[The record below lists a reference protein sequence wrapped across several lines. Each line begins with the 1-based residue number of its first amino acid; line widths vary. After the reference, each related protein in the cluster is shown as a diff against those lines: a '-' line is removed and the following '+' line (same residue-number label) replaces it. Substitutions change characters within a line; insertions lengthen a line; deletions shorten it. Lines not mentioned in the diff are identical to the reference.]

1 MSTAV
6 SGIQVVTRT
15 HSVEVKMP
23 YNPKLLDLFKE
34 AIPQEHRRW
43 STSNKLWIVTKQYEV
58 AVHTFVKNHDKSKM
72 YIAPERVGAVPPMPE
87 LTIDIPLKRVMFPF
101 QRTGVAYCLDKKRLI
116 VGDQPGLGK
125 TTQAIAAMV
134 AATQADE
141 DMPILVVCPSSLKL
155 NWQQEVHMI
164 SGLRAILLTDG
175 NMRTFKSF
183 WNSKDADGRRLA
195 SVFIVNYESLKK
207 FFVHTIEKPADGGRV
222 TIRNYKFNIDNVAF
236 FKFICFD
243 ESHRLKDFTTQQ
255 SKIARGIAQGKEWVL
270 MLTGTPV
277 VNRPKDLCCQL
288 AVMDQLAHFGG
299 YKGFM
304 NRYCGTD
311 GKGFSNLKE
320 LNYRLSVN
328 CFYQRQKHEVLKD
341 LPAKMRQLQLCELSN
356 RAEYSHA
363 MFNFESWLN
372 SQDISD
378 EKKLSALRAE
388 ALVQMGNLKRLS
400 AIGKLKSVYEFI
412 DDVLAS
418 GEKLILFVD
427 TIKVGQEIKNKY
439 NALSIVGDDSIEA
452 RNNAVQLFQDKN
464 SKRNLIV
471 CSIKAAGVGLTL
483 TASSKVAFIELPWT
497 AAACEQCEDRAHRI
511 GQIDS
516 VNCYYF
522 LGKETIDEN
531 IYEIINEKRK
541 IANAV
546 TGAVDNVEVSTSN
559 EINELLLKLRK

>member
-1 MSTAV
+1 MSTV
-6 SGIQVVTRT
+6 SAGIQVQYRT
-15 HSVEVKMP
+15 HSIEVKMP
-23 YNPKLLDLFKE
+23 YNPKVLDLFKE
-34 AIPQEHRRW
+34 AIPERRW
-43 STSNKLWIVTKQYEV
+43 STSNKLWIVPKKYENEV
-58 AVHTFVKNHDKSKM
+58 RSFVQNHDSSKM
-72 YIAPERVGAVPPMPE
+72 YVAPERVGAIPPMPE
-87 LTIDIPLKRVMFPF
+87 LTIDIPLKRVMFPY

-116 VGDQPGLGK
+116 MGDQPGLGK
-125 TTQAIAAMV
+125 TTQAIATMV
-134 AATQADE
+134 AAE
-141 DMPILVVCPSSLKL
+141 EMPILVICPSSLKL
-155 NWQQEVHMI
+155 NWQQEIHTI
-164 SGLRAILLTDG
+164 SNLRAILLTDS

-183 WNSKDADGRRLA
+183 WNMRDGEGRRLA
-195 SVFIVNYESLKK
+195 SVFILNYESLKK
-207 FFVHTIEKPADGGRV
+207 FFVHSIDKPADGGRV
-222 TIRNYKFNIDNVAF
+222 TIKNYKFNIENIEF

-255 SKIARGIAQGKEWVL
+255 SKIARGIAKDKEYVL

-304 NRYCGTD
+304 NRYCGSD

-341 LPAKMRQLQLCELSN
+341 LPAKMRQVQLCELSN
-356 RAEYSHA
+356 RTEYAHA
-363 MFNFESWLN
+363 MFNFEHWLME
-372 SQDISD
+372 QDVSD
-378 EKKLSALRAE
+378 EKKLASLRAE
-388 ALVQMGNLKRLS
+388 ALVQMGVLKRLS
-400 AIGKLKSVYEFI
+400 AMGKLKSVYEFI

-418 GEKLILFVD
+418 GEKLIIFVD
-427 TIKVGQEIKNKY
+427 TIKVGQEIKSKY
-439 NALSIVGDDSIEA
+439 NALSIVGDDTLEK
-452 RNNAVQLFQDKN
+452 RNEAVQLFQNRN
-464 SKRNLIV
+464 SGRNLIV

-497 AAACEQCEDRAHRI
+497 ASACEQCEDRAHRI

-522 LGKETIDEN
+522 LGKETIDED

-546 TGAVDNVEVSTSN
+546 TGATDNVEVSTSN
-559 EINELLLKLRK
+559 EISQLLLKLRK

>member
-1 MSTAV
+1 MSTV
-6 SGIQVVTRT
+6 SAGIQVQYRT
-15 HSVEVKMP
+15 HSIEVKMP
-23 YNPKLLDLFKE
+23 YNPKILDLFKE
-34 AIPQEHRRW
+34 KIPERRW
-43 STSNKLWIVTKQYEV
+43 STSNKLWIVPKKYENEV
-58 AVHTFVKNHDKSKM
+58 RTFVQDHDSSKM
-72 YIAPERVGAVPPMPE
+72 YVAPERVGAIPPMPE
-87 LTIDIPLKRVMFPF
+87 LTIDIPLKRVMFPY

-116 VGDQPGLGK
+116 MGDQPGLGK
-125 TTQAIAAMV
+125 TTQAIATMV
-134 AATQADE
+134 AAE

-155 NWQQEVHMI
+155 NWQQEIHMI
-164 SGLRAILLTDG
+164 SDMRAILLTDG

-183 WNSKDADGRRLA
+183 WNMRDGEGRRLA
-195 SVFIVNYESLKK
+195 SVFILNYESLKK
-207 FFVHTIEKPADGGRV
+207 FFVHSIDKPADGGRV
-222 TIRNYKFNIDNVAF
+222 TIKNYKFNIENIEF

-255 SKIARGIAQGKEWVL
+255 SKIARGIAKEKEYVL

-304 NRYCGTD
+304 NRYCGSD

-341 LPAKMRQLQLCELSN
+341 LPAKMRQVQLCELSN
-356 RAEYSHA
+356 RTEYAHA
-363 MFNFESWLN
+363 MFNFQSWLGA
-372 SQDISD
+372 QDVSD
-378 EKKLSALRAE
+378 EKKLASLRAE
-388 ALVQMGNLKRLS
+388 ALVQMGVLKRLS
-400 AIGKLKSVYEFI
+400 AMGKLKSVYEFI

-418 GEKLILFVD
+418 GEKLIVFVD
-427 TIKVGQEIKNKY
+427 TIKVGQEIKAKY
-439 NALSIVGDDSIEA
+439 NALSIVGDDSLDK
-452 RNNAVQLFQDKN
+452 RNEAVQLFQNRN
-464 SKRNLIV
+464 SGHNLIV

-522 LGKETIDEN
+522 LGKETIDED

-546 TGAVDNVEVSTSN
+546 TGATDNVEVSTSN
-559 EINELLLKLRK
+559 EISQLLLKLRK

>member
-23 YNPKLLDLFKE
+23 YNPKLLYLFKE
-34 AIPQEHRRW
+34 AIPQDARRW
-43 STSNKLWIVTKQYEV
+43 SQGNKLWIVTKQYEV
-58 AVHTFVKNHDKSKM
+58 AVHTFIKKHGNTTVST
-72 YIAPERVGAVPPMPE
+72 APERIGAIPPMPE
-87 LTIDIPLKRVMFPF
+87 LTIDIPLKRTMFPF
-101 QRTGVAYCLDKKRLI
+101 QRTGVAYSLEKKRLI

-125 TTQAIAAMV
+125 TTQAIATMV
-134 AATQADE
+134 AATTADS

-164 SGLRAILLTDG
+164 SDLRAILLTDA

-183 WNSKDADGRRLA
+183 WNSRDELGNRLA
-195 SVFIVNYESLKK
+195 SVFIINYESLKK
-207 FFVHTIEKPADGGRV
+207 FFVHSIDKPADGGRV
-222 TIRNYKFNIDNVAF
+222 TIRNYKFNIDNIAF

-243 ESHRLKDFTTQQ
+243 ESHRLKDFSTQQ
-255 SKIARGIAQGKEWVL
+255 SKIARGIAQGKQWVL

-299 YKGFM
+299 YKGFI
-304 NRYCGTD
+304 NRYCGND
-311 GKGFSNLKE
+311 GKGFTNLKE

-341 LPAKMRQLQLCELSN
+341 LPAKMRQVQLCELSN
-356 RAEYSHA
+356 RAEYGHA
-363 MFNFESWLN
+363 MLNFQSWLN
-372 SQDISD
+372 AQDISD
-378 EKKLSALRAE
+378 EKKLASLRAE
-388 ALVQMGNLKRLS
+388 ALVQMGVIKRLS
-400 AIGKLKSVYEFI
+400 AMGKLKSIYEFI

-418 GEKLILFVD
+418 GEKLIVFVD

-439 NALSIVGDDSIEA
+439 HALSIVGDDSIEA
-452 RNNAVQLFQDKN
+452 RNEAVQLFQNKA
-464 SKRNLIV
+464 SGRNLIV

-483 TASSKVAFIELPWT
+483 TASSKVAFVELPWT

-522 LGKETIDEN
+522 LGKGTIDED

-546 TGAVDNVEVSTSN
+546 TGAIDNVEVSTSN
-559 EINELLLKLRK
+559 EINELLLKMRK